1 MRTIQTPQ
9 SMLPAWKQNGEANTA
24 VMEPLAEKPTE
35 QASSEVAT
43 TTETTSDEAP
53 FDTDEPA
60 PTQFVTSATF
70 GEGDQKVEL
79 KVERVREE
87 WKPLEYL
94 EEHRLLN
101 PIYLVETEIQSLT
114 AQESDLSS
122 QLESVR
128 KELMAS
134 RDAKKTLLEALP
146 GRLLALRDGREFAPP
161 KTETKPVATVTDKP
175 PAIDLSSRSTAEFIK
190 GVPNLGEKKAAMIV
204 DQYPTVADL
213 NQARI
218 AAVNERVHFSKK
230 LPKGCGPGIA
240 DELTNRLLAAETGSD
255 NEPPASEVVEPR
267 TTDEAKHEQ
276 WLRANYKS
284 LKASATEES
293 LGADRGESWEDGFQD
308 CNNGNEYFDCPI
320 ELQDAHK
327 LEWLRGWM
335 YRDHFAGDTTPT
347 ETEAT
352 QETIQPIDIDDKP
365 QSATEAETQVVADK
379 VIESLQELAERVKA
393 DANRKPRTDADTWN
407 DGYATAIDEQPLEA
421 CPTSLSDDLRA
432 DWVRG
437 WIVGNDTSDG
447 L

>member
-24 VMEPLAEKPTE
+24 VMEPPAAQPAE
-35 QASSEVAT
+35 QAASEVAT
-43 TTETTSDEAP
+43 VIETTNDEAP
-53 FDTDEPA
+53 FDTDEPVHI
-60 PTQFVTSATF
+60 VTDVVVNKDGTA
-70 GEGDQKVEL
+70 EI
-79 KVERVREE
+79 VRERLN
-87 WKPLEYL
+87 PIEYL

-101 PIYLVETEIQSLT
+101 PIYVVEIGIQSLT

-122 QLESVR
+122 QLEEVR

-134 RDAKKTLLEALP
+134 RDAKKALLEALP
-146 GRLLALRDGREFAPP
+146 GRLLALRDGREFTPP
-161 KTETKPVATVTDKP
+161 KTESKPATTVTSAP
-175 PAIDLSSRSTAEFIK
+175 HAVDLSARSTAEFIK
-190 GVPNLGEKKAAMIV
+190 GVPNLGDKKASLIF

-218 AAVNERVHFSKK
+218 AAVNERVHFAKK

-255 NEPPASEVVEPR
+255 SEPAASEVVEPR
-267 TTDEAKHEQ
+267 TTEEAKHEQ

-284 LKASATEES
+284 LNASATKES

-335 YRDHFAGDTTPT
+335 YRDQFAGDTTNDP
-347 ETEAT
+347 EPI
-352 QETIQPIDIDDKP
+352 QLVIQPIDIDDDSEATTKAP
-365 QSATEAETQVVADK
+365 SQSLTATIV
-379 VIESLQELAERVKA
+379 ESLQELAERLKA
-393 DANRKPRTDADTWN
+393 DADRKPRIDAETWN
-407 DGYATAIDEQPLEA
+407 EGYATAIDEQPLEA
-421 CPTSLSDDLRA
+421 CPVSLSDELRA
-432 DWVRG
+432 DWLRG